1 MFSCLKE
8 EEEGMWPKLLRC
20 CLAKEEKKKEKMSKG
35 KLSRNH
41 LDDMHNSINVNEE
54 YMEAFRTKSYTEIWN
69 KIQGQRRTTIEERLS
84 ISPLPTNLH
93 DISDYLLEPTQE
105 AVLNMIQESPA
116 LHTLLLDY
124 FEGGVEACRI
134 CGFLLQC
141 IDQTRANYRIIQ
153 RVLKLTT
160 ANYTK
165 EQCLFICAQFTSFVG
180 LENPLSGSNPMQFQQ
195 IHDLYG
201 QMLDQLTCTHRKIM
215 KRAKLNGLFK
225 NTLGTSLVIA
235 CATLAIVALVLT
247 THAFIGLLVMPVAMC
262 SSTPFVKWRFE
273 LLHQLGGKPLTR
285 LGAQLDAAAKGAF
298 ILNRDFDTMSRL
310 VMRLRDEIEHSK
322 VVMSI
327 CLRNGKIHLI
337 EEAVKELRSSE
348 ASFLEQLEELEEH
361 VYLCF
366 LTINKARRLV
376 IQEMEEHQ

>member
-1 MFSCLKE
+1 
-8 EEEGMWPKLLRC
+8 
-20 CLAKEEKKKEKMSKG
+20 
-35 KLSRNH
+35 
-41 LDDMHNSINVNEE
+41 
-54 YMEAFRTKSYTEIWN
+54 
-69 KIQGQRRTTIEERLS
+69 
-84 ISPLPTNLH
+84 
-93 DISDYLLEPTQE
+93 
-105 AVLNMIQESPA
+105 
-116 LHTLLLDY
+116 
-124 FEGGVEACRI
+124 
-134 CGFLLQC
+134 
-141 IDQTRANYRIIQ
+141 
-153 RVLKLTT
+153 
-160 ANYTK
+160 
-165 EQCLFICAQFTSFVG
+165 
-180 LENPLSGSNPMQFQQ
+180 
-195 IHDLYG
+195 
-201 QMLDQLTCTHRKIM
+201 M
-215 KRAKLNGLFK
+215 KRAKLIGLLK

-273 LLHQLGGKPLTR
+273 SLHQLRRKPLTR

-322 VVMSI
+322 AVVRI

-337 EEAVKELRSSE
+337 EEAVKELRSSD
-348 ASFLEQLEELEEH
+348 AGFLEQLEELEEH